1 MIYQILRIIN
11 NIFKAT
17 LVEKLSRINV
27 YKALAVPFVDMEAK
41 FGPLE
46 KGIKTIDL
54 NRDESFRMNSRLYPF

>member
-1 MIYQILRIIN
+1 MN
-11 NIFKAT
+11 NTFKAT

-46 KGIKTIDL
+46 KGIK
-54 NRDESFRMNSRLYPF
+54 NN